1 MARIL
6 VVAVVALVALQV
18 AVAIKVPS
26 GLNPA
31 LKVKEQ
37 FDEYIKQYG
46 KTYTEGSQEYQT
58 RLRNFAASLKRVEEL
73 NKKQTTAVYGITK
86 FSDMSK
92 EEFAR
97 FRLNGGRKDPAQALA
112 IACLAQGVLA
122 PHMDESAAPA
132 SWDWRTKK
140 VVTPVKDQG
149 QCGSCWAFST
159 TGSIESA
166 YAIKGHPLTQ
176 FSEQEIVDCS
186 QACCMVETYNVCNQ
200 GCDGGWPWSA
210 FFDIMSWKGLE
221 KESVYPYTG
230 QDGTCQR
237 SASKTMAPI
246 KNYTC
251 VTKPDGSGADETQ
264 MAAFVAAN
272 GPVSVAL
279 NADLLMDYTS
289 GIITDPDDTC
299 DGTSLD
305 HAVLVVGYGTESGTP
320 FWIVKN
326 SWNSDWGEQGYF
338 RMQKGASVCGINNA
352 VSFPLVK

>member
-1 MARIL
+1 VLSI
-6 VVAVVALVALQV
+6 QV
-18 AVAIKVPS
+18 AVA
-26 GLNPA
+26 
-31 LKVKEQ
+31 LKVSGGSLFKVKAQ
-37 FDEYIKQYG
+37 FDEYIVKYG

-58 RLRNFAASLKRVEEL
+58 RFRNFAESLKRVEAL
-73 NKKQTTAVYGITK
+73 NSKQTTATYGITR

-97 FRLNGGRKDPAQALA
+97 FRLNGGRKDPAAGLA
-112 IACLAQGVLA
+112 IACLASGVLA
-122 PHMDESAAPA
+122 PHMDETAAPA
-132 SWDWRTKK
+132 SFDWRTKGK
-140 VVTPVKDQG
+140 VTPVKDQG
-149 QCGSCWAFST
+149 QCGSCWTFST

-166 YAIKGHPLTQ
+166 WAIAGHPLVEL
-176 FSEQEIVDCS
+176 SEQEIVDCS

-210 FFDIMSWKGLE
+210 FYDIMSWKGLPTE
-221 KESVYPYTG
+221 TAYPYTG
-230 QDGTCQR
+230 VDGTCSR
-237 SASKTMAPI
+237 KTSGLYGAL

-289 GIITDPDDTC
+289 GIITDPDDSC

-305 HAVLVVGYGTESGTP
+305 HAVLVVGYGSQAGTD

-326 SWNSDWGEQGYF
+326 SWNADWGEQGYF

-352 VSFPLVK
+352 VSHPILA